1 MSESGKVPQAGSASA
16 TTSRHLSSNEL
27 TAAKCTPTRMRL
39 HPQNLPAQLR
49 VRRRDTQPPPTPQ
62 QYRCPQAIPDW
73 QGKAAQTPLAIEV
86 RLQRRTWIEQDLSMR
101 PDRILPRPLLHPTA
115 ARHSEILGRRSF
127 PQTGHSPDTGPSPR
141 RPTPY
146 CAVDWLR
153 DSPNTRQSAGLPHRP
168 LTNEAAGQPG
178 SPPAIR
184 RGSSTAPPTRKS
196 QTPTVAARIAAHPAA
211 VLAEESLPYLVSCAR
226 YRFQL
231 QHMSTHDG
239 SIGHVFCQR
248 L

>member
-16 TTSRHLSSNEL
+16 TTSRHLSSDEP
-27 TAAKCTPTRMRL
+27 TAANPTTISLRPSHTRL
-39 HPQNLPAQLR
+39 ARKSCPNSTRHR
-49 VRRRDTQPPPTPQ
+49 GPPPAENLDRTRSF
-62 QYRCPQAIPDW
+62 YATRSDI
-73 QGKAAQTPLAIEV
+73 AASTAP
-86 RLQRRTWIEQDLSMR
+86 S
-101 PDRILPRPLLHPTA
+101 TA

-127 PQTGHSPDTGPSPR
+127 PQIGHSPDTGPSPR

-153 DSPNTRQSAGLPHRP
+153 DSPSTRQSAGLPHRP

-211 VLAEESLPYLVSCAR
+211 VVAEESLPYLVSCVR